1 MLVAIIQTLIN
12 TTMKILKKIIK
23 YIIMP
28 ISIFGT
34 AFYFIFSGFS
44 GNEITEN
51 RSVKGEDQTI
61 IFLNAENAGNYLL
74 KSTFYNHWNSYF
86 DASIRMEK
94 DLSSQSAETNKKE
107 YATFLKEQ
115 CLNWGENDITKMTEL
130 LIHSQNKIKK
140 ISPNILRDTVY
151 IVKTTGKEEFNA
163 YYTNQEAIVI
173 PKKELKF
180 LTFEKRKKEVEA
192 TLIHEYLHIYTRY
205 NIKKREEL
213 YSLIGFNKISPFSI
227 PPEIEKIR
235 ITNPDNYEL
244 DYVIKLPNEKN
255 VMTNYA
261 MLLTSKYPK
270 YDGTKGFIGVFS
282 TLFGY
287 LEEQIYSV
295 NEKGEVSNN
304 KVEMPKV
311 VYEKTGKI
319 SSYNYGPDEIIAEA
333 FKAMVTTDWEN
344 NKKYSKRDKE
354 ILTQI
359 KEVIN

>member
-1 MLVAIIQTLIN
+1 
-12 TTMKILKKIIK
+12 MKILKKIIK

-28 ISIFGT
+28 ISILGT

-74 KSTFYNHWNSYF
+74 KSTFYNHCNSYF

-115 CLNWGENDITKMTEL
+115 CLNLGENYITKMTEL

-227 PPEIEKIR
+227 PPEI
-235 ITNPDNYEL
+235 
-244 DYVIKLPNEKN
+244 
-255 VMTNYA
+255 
-261 MLLTSKYPK
+261 
-270 YDGTKGFIGVFS
+270 
-282 TLFGY
+282 
-287 LEEQIYSV
+287 
-295 NEKGEVSNN
+295 
-304 KVEMPKV
+304 
-311 VYEKTGKI
+311 
-319 SSYNYGPDEIIAEA
+319 
-333 FKAMVTTDWEN
+333 
-344 NKKYSKRDKE
+344 
-354 ILTQI
+354 
-359 KEVIN
+359 